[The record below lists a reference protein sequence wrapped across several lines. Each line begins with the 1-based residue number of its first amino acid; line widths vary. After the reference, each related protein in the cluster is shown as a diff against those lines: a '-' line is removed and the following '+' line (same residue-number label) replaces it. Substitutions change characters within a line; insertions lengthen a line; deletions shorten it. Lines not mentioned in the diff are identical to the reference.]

1 MKNKKSS
8 QVFETYTGY
17 YGVADEEQKKK
28 VLERFQK
35 QFFGKSCR
43 KVKFP

>member
-28 VLERFQK
+28 SFRAVSKIVFWEILQK
-35 QFFGKSCR
+35 G
-43 KVKFP
+43 